1 MDLGELIA
9 LNMNFRYNK
18 RNHLKVEDKQMT
30 YSEQWHLEPI
40 FAGGLDSPALTQR
53 LADLTAQMA
62 PLLASVQRWTYAD
75 DQPQFT
81 MLTQITTQLQA
92 IEAGLKQT
100 GSFVNMIQST
110 DERNPQ
116 VAPMMGRINA
126 LANQANQ
133 IDVALTKKLVA
144 LTDADFKTVLATP
157 AFQAIQFNL
166 SEKRTNGA
174 ELLDETTE
182 RLIKQFALDGLTGW
196 SEHYDALVAEIQVQ
210 DGETTLSAGQ
220 AQNKFESDPDPKV
233 RQRVFQKWYQMW
245 DRYSPLLTDTL
256 NHLAGFRLT
265 DYQAHGTTDFLKKPL
280 AASRMQPATLEAM
293 WSVVSQNK
301 KPLVDFL
308 NRKAAL
314 MGKDQLAWY
323 DTWAPVVVGDF
334 QPQTYTYDEAAAFIM
349 QNFKAFSPQMASVAQ
364 TAFENRWIEAEDRPG
379 KQPGGYMTD
388 LPETNDFRIFMT
400 FDGTPNGVATL
411 AHELGHGFHTIMIND
426 LPSWRQ
432 DYAMNVAETAST
444 FAELIVSDATVKA
457 AQSPAAKIN
466 LLDQKITN
474 AIDMFM
480 NIHARFLFEER
491 FYTARQNGLQTTADL
506 KALMLAAQ
514 KEAYAEALSD
524 YDPLFWADKQ
534 HFFFDDVPFYN
545 FPYTF
550 GYLFSMGIYAKA
562 QTMPNFETDYIALL
576 RDTANMS
583 TEALAQKH
591 LGVDLTQRTFWQA
604 AADSI
609 AADVQQFLALT
620 AAYLG

>member
-1 MDLGELIA
+1 
-9 LNMNFRYNK
+9 
-18 RNHLKVEDKQMT
+18 MT
-30 YSEQWHLEPI
+30 YSEQWDLEPI
-40 FAGGLDSPALTQR
+40 FAGGIDSPALTQR
-53 LADLTAQMA
+53 LADLTAQMT
-62 PLLASVQRWTYAD
+62 PLLEAVQNWTFAT
-75 DQPQFT
+75 DQPTFAT
-81 MLTQITTQLQA
+81 LTQITEQLQA

-126 LANQANQ
+126 LENDANQ

-144 LTDADFKTVLATP
+144 MSDADFKTVVSTP
-157 AFQAIQFNL
+157 ALQAIQFNL
-166 SEKRTNGA
+166 TEKRTNGA
-174 ELLDETTE
+174 ELLDEATE
-182 RLIKQFALDGLTGW
+182 KLINQFALDGLTGW
-196 SEHYDALVAEIQVQ
+196 SDHYDSLVAEIQVP
-210 DGETTLSAGQ
+210 DAETTLSAGQ

-233 RQRVFQKWYQMW
+233 RQRVFQNWYQTW

-280 AASRMQPATLEAM
+280 ATSRMQPATLEAM
-293 WSVVSQNK
+293 WSIVSQNK
-301 KPLVDFL
+301 APLVDFL

-314 MGKDQLAWY
+314 MGKEQLAWY

-334 QPQTYTYDEAAAFIM
+334 QPQRYSYDEAADFIM
-349 QNFKAFSPQMASVAQ
+349 QNFKAFSPKMASVAQ
-364 TAFENRWIEAEDRPG
+364 TAFEKRWIEAEDRPG

-388 LPETNDFRIFMT
+388 LPETDDFRIFMT

-411 AHELGHGFHTIMIND
+411 AHELGHGFHTMMIND
-426 LPSWRQ
+426 LSSWRQ

-480 NIHARFLFEER
+480 NIHARFLFER
-491 FYTARQNGLQTTADL
+491 HFYTARQNGLQTTADL

-514 KEAYAEALSD
+514 KEAYADALTD

-562 QTMPNFETDYIALL
+562 QTMPDFEADYIALL

-591 LGVDLTQRTFWQA
+591 LGVDLTQPDFWQA

-609 AADVQQFLALT
+609 AKDVQQFLALT
-620 AAYLG
+620 VDYLR